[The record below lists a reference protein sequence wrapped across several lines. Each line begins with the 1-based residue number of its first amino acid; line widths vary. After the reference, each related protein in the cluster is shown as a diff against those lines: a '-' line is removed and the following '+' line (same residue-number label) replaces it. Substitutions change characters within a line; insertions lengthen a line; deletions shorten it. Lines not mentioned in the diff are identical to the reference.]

1 MVQWVWPVPLFLIAC
16 FAPESLWYL
25 VKVGREDDA
34 RATTKRLAPSE
45 YLTDQLV
52 DRQIALMKHTIE
64 MEKAET
70 QGASFL
76 DCFKG
81 SNLRRIEIVMM
92 AMDYPVLVRPKHHQL
107 RHAVLADRRND

>member
-81 SNLRRIEIVMM
+81 SNTNLGHDGNGLSSTGPAKTSSTTPRSTC
-92 AMDYPVLVRPKHHQL
+92 RPTE
-107 RHAVLADRRND
+107 